1 MGADVPT
8 REASSPADLT
18 AEQVFVHHD
27 EHMFARVFIIA
38 ALAILV
44 WAAFARS
51 SDASGPERRYVVQP
65 YDTLWSIAA
74 RGYSDPREGIWEITE
89 RNGLRG
95 ATIVPGQVL
104 MLP

>member
-1 MGADVPT
+1 
-8 REASSPADLT
+8 
-18 AEQVFVHHD
+18 VFVHHD
-27 EHMFARVFIIA
+27 EHMFGRFLILA
-38 ALAILV
+38 ALGIFL

-74 RGYSDPREGIWEITE
+74 SGYGDPRQGVWEIKE
-89 RNGLRG
+89 RNGLSG

-104 MLP
+104 VLP